1 MNSRVFWK
9 LSRFEKMKYTFIL
22 DENVY
27 IQSHTC
33 KNIKDSQDNF
43 HSLRLILK
51 ILEECHK
58 VGLTNELMIKYQEK
72 SKIFKKKGK
81 IYPNVPKIWNKI
93 LYRSDKYRLSDN
105 HLKDLPTNLQH
116 DRHVIEPTIF
126 LQGILVTTDDKLRRR
141 VTEWAKKKGI
151 SLNIKSPEEALT
163 FT

>member
-1 MNSRVFWK
+1 
-9 LSRFEKMKYTFIL
+9 MKYTFIL

-43 HSLRLILK
+43 YSLRLILK

-58 VGLTNELMIKYQEK
+58 VGLTNELITKYQEK
-72 SKIFKKKGK
+72 SKMFKRKGK
-81 IYPNVPKIWNKI
+81 IYANVPRIWNKI
-93 LYRSDKYRLSDN
+93 LYRRDKYRLSDN

-116 DRHVIEPTIF
+116 DRHVIEPTVF
-126 LQGILVTTDDKLRRR
+126 LAGILVTTDAKLRRR
-141 VTEWAKKKGI
+141 LTEWTKKKGS

-163 FT
+163 FAFQLHA